1 METVKDFFQSVYDSY
16 RDRVK
21 SPFIGSFMISFLIFN
36 WRAFAILFYSE
47 WPIHCRIEWIEEQ
60 YCNLKNLLFPIG
72 ISFFYVL
79 ILPYINLFIE
89 FVLKYYTEKKQQK
102 IDDLETA
109 RLLKRKENAKLLRQ
123 IADEKAGTSEINNLQ
138 TKIESLQKE
147 INDLVEQDKIETKRW
162 NERISA
168 SHEKEKQLNKSIDVL
183 NQEKK
188 FLENQITEIKRNISH
203 RDDRDYNNLQDPDFN
218 VRISATIKQLTNN
231 DAKILMRY
239 FKEEELNVSV
249 QLDDS
254 DRTIFKKLQRL
265 NIVEIIDNWATLTN
279 FGNHVF
285 NWLKND
291 YLES

>member
-188 FLENQITEIKRNISH
+188 FLENQITEIKRNVSH
-203 RDDRDYNNLQDPDFN
+203 KNDRDYNNLQDPDFK
-218 VRISATIKQLTNN
+218 VRISETIKQLTNN

-239 FKEEELNVSV
+239 FKEKELNISV

-279 FGNHVF
+279 FGNHLF